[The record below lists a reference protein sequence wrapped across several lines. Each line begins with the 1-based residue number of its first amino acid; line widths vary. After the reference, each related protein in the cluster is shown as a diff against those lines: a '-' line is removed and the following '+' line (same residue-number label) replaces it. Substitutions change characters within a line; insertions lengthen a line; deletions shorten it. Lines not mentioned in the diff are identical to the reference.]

1 MAQRKPE
8 RTLIDEII
16 RLVYPL
22 TPEEHDELVQQ
33 MKRQWAEGAANNQLR
48 FSRAESQKALNL
60 AGQLTPKEQAELL
73 DELKLVWLRRALD
86 EGEESLRQH
95 GGIPAEE
102 VFDRLQ
108 AKYERMKAEKQ

>member
-1 MAQRKPE
+1 MAQSKPE

-16 RLVYPL
+16 KLVYPL
-22 TPEEHDELVQQ
+22 TPQEHDELVEQ
-33 MKRQWAEGAANNQLR
+33 MKRQWAEGTDNVTFNRKENQQA
-48 FSRAESQKALNL
+48 FSL
-60 AGQLTPKEQAELL
+60 AVQLTPEEQEELL

-86 EGEESLRQH
+86 EGEDSLRQH
-95 GGIPAEE
+95 GGIPADE

>member
-1 MAQRKPE
+1 MAQQKPE

-22 TPEEHDELVQQ
+22 TPQEHDDLVAQ
-33 MKRQWAEGAANNQLR
+33 MKRRWAEGNQQLR
-48 FSRAESQKALNL
+48 FSIPECQQAFNL
-60 AGQLTPKEQAELL
+60 AEQLVPAEQEQLL
-73 DELKLVWLRRALD
+73 EELKLVWLRRALD

-95 GGIPAEE
+95 GGIPANE

-108 AKYERMKAEKQ
+108 AKYERMKAEQKM

>member
-8 RTLIDEII
+8 RTLIDDII

-22 TPEEHDELVQQ
+22 MPQEHDDLVEQ
-33 MKRQWAEGAANNQLR
+33 MKRRWAEGVPSQQLR
-48 FSRAESQKALNL
+48 FSRPESQQAFNL
-60 AGQLTPKEQAELL
+60 AEQLAPEEQEELL
-73 DELKLVWLRRALD
+73 EELKLVWLRRALD

-108 AKYERMKAEKQ
+108 AKYERMKVE

>member
-1 MAQRKPE
+1 MAQQKPE

-22 TPEEHDELVQQ
+22 TPQEHDELVEQI
-33 MKRQWAEGAANNQLR
+33 KRLWAEGAVNVRFNRQENQQA
-48 FSRAESQKALNL
+48 FSL
-60 AGQLTPKEQAELL
+60 AGQLTSKEQEELL

-86 EGEESLRQH
+86 EGEESLRKH
-95 GGIPAEE
+95 GGIPADE